1 MLCFLGMPNR
11 FSRGL
16 HLPVIQTPVVT
27 QVEITPVEPTFV
39 GRDVCRECHAEN
51 YRLHG
56 HHGHKSTWAS
66 TRDPEIIKM
75 FDGKTYDAGEPYG
88 TYTYHTDQE
97 GLFVRIPDKFGD
109 KPFRLEYALGSAHGA
124 VTLISLI
131 PDGQQGTV
139 ASRAPWQS
147 NIAHHGSAAADSLV
161 PRRARNPVLPRN
173 TGGVIRAKT

>member
-1 MLCFLGMPNR
+1 MLCFFGNTKPIQPRTPLADD
-11 FSRGL
+11 
-16 HLPVIQTPVVT
+16 QTPVLT
-27 QVEITPVEPTFV
+27 RVEITPVEPTYV

-97 GLFVRIPDKFGD
+97 GLFVRIPEKFGD
-109 KPFRLEYALGSAHGA
+109 KPFRLEYALGSPHGA

-131 PDGQQGTV
+131 PDGQQGTGGRQGTV
-139 ASRAPWQS
+139 AIEHRASWFSSSGQLGPTPGQE
-147 NIAHHGSAAADSLV
+147 AHVAETPAELFGQ
-161 PRRARNPVLPRN
+161 
-173 TGGVIRAKT
+173 T